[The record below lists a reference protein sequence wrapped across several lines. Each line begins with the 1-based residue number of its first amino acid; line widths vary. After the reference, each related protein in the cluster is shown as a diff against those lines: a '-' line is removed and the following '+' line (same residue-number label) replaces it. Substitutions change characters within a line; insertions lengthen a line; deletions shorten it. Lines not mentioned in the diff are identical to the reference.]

1 VGAETNSEKKISRT
15 RWIDSIRI
23 RLKFGLIDMT
33 YINTDPDADSE
44 KYDGEFT
51 QFDGGKSNNAP
62 YRYRAN
68 LIVDDIEAD
77 PDEAYEPPPLKRVG
91 KPSINDLATWRWQ
104 KRTLD
109 AESERKLI
117 RRIQERD
124 AWKVMGCRSGA
135 DIATVYNRV
144 ASRAFHELLAAHHH
158 SIRPIASDY
167 VPRGWWSRRKHKHTN
182 QQLFE
187 DLMAVGCF
195 GLWNAALEFDFSRG
209 CRLWTIARPKIKGLI
224 ANEAN
229 YLRRH
234 GYSSGDTVAR
244 YLKQEVSE
252 RSDTRLDRYIFDHLG
267 SSPEELLE
275 GQKKLVKHPVFHSFE
290 EAADAI
296 KAANVLEHSEVFSG
310 GGDGCDIERRWVHTG
325 TEDDVTTN
333 VAKPVEEW
341 RDLYESQNPLYW
353 SPQLRAHQE
362 VSAIVDFW
370 KGEFCYPPR
379 AKAKPR
385 PKTGRVLH
393 PIIDNPYWM
402 EPREGAPDILERK
415 PPYDPDR
422 REAAVI
428 RFKGGKTKRVYRQI
442 RTGPVRR
449 IEVTPELNAKY
460 AGMIEQKGRSRNKN
474 VRPESKQ
481 APGGPVAEIVVLES
495 RRGGKPRLHVSE
507 RHMSSCAGERFA
519 GAGIAG

>member
-1 VGAETNSEKKISRT
+1 
-15 RWIDSIRI
+15 
-23 RLKFGLIDMT
+23 LIDVT
-33 YINTDPDADSE
+33 YINTDSDADPE
-44 KYDGEFT
+44 KYGVFT
-51 QFDGGKSNNAP
+51 QFDGGKLNKAP
-62 YRYRAN
+62 YRYRVN

-77 PDEAYEPPPLKRVG
+77 PDEAYDPPPLKQVG
-91 KPSINDLATWRWQ
+91 KPSINDLVTWRWQ

-167 VPRGWWSRRKHKHTN
+167 VPRGWWSPRRYTN

-195 GLWNAALEFDFSRG
+195 GLWKAALEFDFSRG
-209 CRLWTIARPKIKGLI
+209 CRLWTIAGPKIKGLI

-244 YLKQEVSE
+244 YLKKEVFGHN
-252 RSDTRLDRYIFDHLG
+252 DTRLDRYIFDHLG

-290 EAADAI
+290 EAAEAI
-296 KAANVLEHSEVFSG
+296 KAANDLEHSEVFSG
-310 GGDGCDIERRWVHTG
+310 GGDGCDLERGWVHTG

-333 VAKPVEEW
+333 AAKPVEEW

-370 KGEFCYPPR
+370 IGEFCYPPR
-379 AKAKPR
+379 IKAKPQ
-385 PKTGRVLH
+385 PKPVYKPCGVKPTGRVLH
-393 PIIDNPYWM
+393 PIIDNPYCV
-402 EPREGAPDILERK
+402 EPRERAPDILERK
-415 PPYDPDR
+415 RPYDPDR

-460 AGMIEQKGRSRNKN
+460 AGMKQQKGRSRMSDQNQSKRLVVQLPKSLFSKVEEAASRDYTSVSDICRRALASDLR
-474 VRPESKQ
+474 VR
-481 APGGPVAEIVVLES
+481 GLLAENE
-495 RRGGKPRLHVSE
+495 
-507 RHMSSCAGERFA
+507 GEV
-519 GAGIAG
+519 IA

>member
-1 VGAETNSEKKISRT
+1 
-15 RWIDSIRI
+15 
-23 RLKFGLIDMT
+23 LIDVT
-33 YINTDPDADSE
+33 YINTDSDADSE
-44 KYDGEFT
+44 KYGVFT
-51 QFDGGKSNNAP
+51 QFDGGKFKNAP

-117 RRIQERD
+117 RHIQERD
-124 AWKVMGCRSGA
+124 AWKVMGRRSGA
-135 DIATVYNRV
+135 DISTIYNRV

-158 SIRPIASDY
+158 SIRPIASNY
-167 VPRGWWSRRKHKHTN
+167 VPRGWWSPRRKHKHTN

-290 EAADAI
+290 EAAEAI
-296 KAANVLEHSEVFSG
+296 KAANDLEHSEVFSG
-310 GGDGCDIERRWVHTG
+310 GGDGCDIERGRVQTG

-353 SPQLRAHQE
+353 SPQLRAHKE
-362 VSAIVDFW
+362 VSATVDFW
-370 KGEFCYPPR
+370 IGEFCYPPCI
-379 AKAKPR
+379 KAKPKR
-385 PKTGRVLH
+385 KPLYERCTVKPTGHVLH
-393 PIIDNPYWM
+393 PIDTPYLM
-402 EPREGAPDILERK
+402 EPRGKRSSVHAGLPLAKLDDK
-415 PPYDPDR
+415 
-422 REAAVI
+422 REVATVK
-428 RFKGGKTKRVYRQI
+428 FKNGKTRRVYRQKAASPCRHI
-442 RTGPVRR
+442 QVNEANG
-449 IEVTPELNAKY
+449 K
-460 AGMIEQKGRSRNKN
+460 QSH
-474 VRPESKQ
+474 VRPNREQ
-481 APGGPVAEIVVLES
+481 AIGSPTAEIVVFQS
-495 RRGGKPRLHVSE
+495 RASSIEGLHVSE
-507 RHMSSCAGERFA
+507 RYNPPRTGERFA
-519 GAGIAG
+519 GAWIARGR

>member
-1 VGAETNSEKKISRT
+1 
-15 RWIDSIRI
+15 
-23 RLKFGLIDMT
+23 MT
-33 YINTDPDADSE
+33 YINTDSDADSE
-44 KYDGEFT
+44 KYGVFT
-51 QFDGGKSNNAP
+51 QFDGGKLNKAP

-77 PDEAYEPPPLKRVG
+77 PDEAYEPPPLERVG
-91 KPSINDLATWRWQ
+91 KPSINDLATCRWQ

-158 SIRPIASDY
+158 SIRPIASNY
-167 VPRGWWSRRKHKHTN
+167 VPRGWWSPRREHKHTN

-195 GLWNAALEFDFSRG
+195 GLWKAVLEFDFSRG
-209 CRLWTIARPKIKGLI
+209 CRLWTIAGPKIKGLI

-234 GYSSGDTVAR
+234 GYSSGNTVAR
-244 YLKQEVSE
+244 YLKQEVFE

-296 KAANVLEHSEVFSG
+296 KAANVLQHSEVFSG
-310 GGDGCDIERRWVHTG
+310 GGDGCDIERGWVHTG

-341 RDLYESQNPLYW
+341 RDLYESQNPLYS

-362 VSAIVDFW
+362 VS
-370 KGEFCYPPR
+370 PPR

-385 PKTGRVLH
+385 PK
-393 PIIDNPYWM
+393 P
-402 EPREGAPDILERK
+402 PDILERK

-474 VRPESKQ
+474 VRPEPKQ

-507 RHMSSCAGERFA
+507 RHMSSCAGERSA
-519 GAGIAG
+519 SAGIAR

>member
-1 VGAETNSEKKISRT
+1 
-15 RWIDSIRI
+15 
-23 RLKFGLIDMT
+23 
-33 YINTDPDADSE
+33 
-44 KYDGEFT
+44 
-51 QFDGGKSNNAP
+51 
-62 YRYRAN
+62 
-68 LIVDDIEAD
+68 
-77 PDEAYEPPPLKRVG
+77 
-91 KPSINDLATWRWQ
+91 
-104 KRTLD
+104 
-109 AESERKLI
+109 
-117 RRIQERD
+117 
-124 AWKVMGCRSGA
+124 
-135 DIATVYNRV
+135 
-144 ASRAFHELLAAHHH
+144 
-158 SIRPIASDY
+158 
-167 VPRGWWSRRKHKHTN
+167 
-182 QQLFE
+182 
-187 DLMAVGCF
+187 MAVGCF
-195 GLWNAALEFDFSRG
+195 GLWQAALQFDFSRG
-209 CRLWTIARPKIKGLI
+209 CRLWTIAGPKIKGLI

-244 YLKQEVSE
+244 YLKREVSE
-252 RSDTRLDRYIFDHLG
+252 RSDTRLDRHIFDHLG

-275 GQKKLVKHPVFHSFE
+275 DQKKLVKHPVFHSFE

-310 GGDGCDIERRWVHTG
+310 GGDGCDIERGCVHTG

-333 VAKPVEEW
+333 VARPVEEW

-362 VSAIVDFW
+362 VS
-370 KGEFCYPPR
+370 PPR

-385 PKTGRVLH
+385 PKPVSKPCGVK
-393 PIIDNPYWM
+393 
-402 EPREGAPDILERK
+402 PRERAPDNLERK

-474 VRPESKQ
+474 VRPEPKQ
-481 APGGPVAEIVVLES
+481 APGGPATNIVVLES
-495 RRGGKPRLHVSE
+495 RRSSPQRFHVGE
-507 RHMSSCAGERFA
+507 QRNASCAGERFA

>member
-1 VGAETNSEKKISRT
+1 
-15 RWIDSIRI
+15 
-23 RLKFGLIDMT
+23 
-33 YINTDPDADSE
+33 
-44 KYDGEFT
+44 
-51 QFDGGKSNNAP
+51 
-62 YRYRAN
+62 
-68 LIVDDIEAD
+68 
-77 PDEAYEPPPLKRVG
+77 
-91 KPSINDLATWRWQ
+91 
-104 KRTLD
+104 
-109 AESERKLI
+109 
-117 RRIQERD
+117 
-124 AWKVMGCRSGA
+124 MGCRSGA
-135 DIATVYNRV
+135 DIATVHNRV

-158 SIRPIASDY
+158 SIRLIASSY
-167 VPRGWWSRRKHKHTN
+167 VPKGWWSPRRKHKHTN

-195 GLWNAALEFDFSRG
+195 GLWKAALEFDFSRG
-209 CRLWTIARPKIKGLI
+209 CRLWTIAGPKIKGLI

-244 YLKQEVSE
+244 YLKKEVSE

-290 EAADAI
+290 EAAEAI
-296 KAANVLEHSEVFSG
+296 KAANELEHGEVFSG
-310 GGDGCDIERRWVHTG
+310 GGDGCDVERGWVHTG
-325 TEDDVTTN
+325 TEDDVTTD
-333 VAKPVEEW
+333 VTKPVEEW
-341 RDLYESQNPLYW
+341 RDLYESQNPPYW

-370 KGEFCYPPR
+370 IGEFCYPPR
-379 AKAKPR
+379 IKAKPH
-385 PKTGRVLH
+385 PKPVYKPCGVKPTGRVLH
-393 PIIDNPYWM
+393 PIIDNPYCM
-402 EPREGAPDILERK
+402 DPRDRAPDILERK
-415 PPYDPDR
+415 RPYDPDR

-460 AGMIEQKGRSRNKN
+460 TRVIEQKGRSRNKN
-474 VRPESKQ
+474 VRAEPKQ